1 MFSDCRHP
9 AVPSPQDLLGKLLQ
23 RIATLIVVSAG
34 PLLLISADNWA
45 FSAETARRPN
55 VVLIMSDDQG
65 YGDFGSKGNPVIH
78 TPRLD
83 RLAREGVELKHFY
96 VSPVCTPTRASLMTG
111 RYNYRTRAIDTF
123 SGRAMMDPAEV
134 TLAEMLGSAGYR
146 TGIFG
151 KWHLGDC
158 YPMRAMDQGFEESLV
173 LFGGG
178 LCQPADPPTGNSY
191 FSPTLSHNGK
201 LVKTEGY
208 CSDVYTSAALDFIRK
223 QDDRPFFVYL
233 PFNCPHSPYQ
243 APELD
248 YQRYLQQDLRP
259 ERFPTQGNPTGNVP
273 ADDIAR
279 AYSMITNI
287 DNNVGRLLDGLEQ
300 MHLAD
305 NTLVIFL
312 TDNGPPQPRYNVGL
326 KGMKGTPYEG
336 GIHVPCL
343 VRGPGIKNGAGGIA
357 PIAAH
362 IDLAPT
368 ILEACGA
375 HAPDGVKLDGRSL
388 WPQLTG
394 QGSQDWPA
402 RTLFFQWHRGDE
414 PDRYRAFAARE
425 PRYKLVQP
433 LSTGPGWK
441 PGNVRFELYDVVA
454 DPDEMHDIA
463 EANPQIV
470 RRLKQA
476 YDAWFDDVSA
486 SRGYA
491 PPPIVLGSPH
501 ENPTLLTR
509 QDRRTP
515 TSDWK
520 PGSQGHWDVK
530 FAAGGDYEFT
540 LLFDPLRADGMAK
553 LELAGGTL
561 EQPVK
566 AGERS
571 CVLRASDVAVGP
583 AELAPELIVADK
595 TLGPNYLDVR
605 RVGTQS
611 SGETTGG
618 R

>member
-1 MFSDCRHP
+1 N
-9 AVPSPQDLLGKLLQ
+9 
-23 RIATLIVVSAG
+23 SA
-34 PLLLISADNWA
+34 SHWA
-45 FSAETARRPN
+45 AAAGSARRPN

-65 YGDFGSKGNPVIH
+65 YGDLGMKGNPVIH
-78 TPRLD
+78 TPRID
-83 RLAREGVELKHFY
+83 RLAREGVELTHFY

-134 TLAEMLGSAGYR
+134 TLAETLGAAGYR

-158 YPMRAMDQGFEESLV
+158 YPMRAMDQGFQESLV

-178 LCQPADPPTGNSY
+178 LCQPADPPSGNSY

-201 LVKTEGY
+201 QVKTQGY

-223 QDDRPFFVYL
+223 QDERPFFVYL

-259 ERFPTQGNPTGNVP
+259 ERFPTQGNPTGNVGS
-273 ADDIAR
+273 DDIAR

-287 DNNVGRLLDGLEQ
+287 DDNVGRLLDTLDEL
-300 MHLAD
+300 HLAD

-336 GIHVPCL
+336 GIHVPCMI
-343 VRGPGIKNGAGGIA
+343 RGPGVKNESGSVAT
-357 PIAAH
+357 IAAH

-375 HAPDGVKLDGRSL
+375 HPPEEVKLDGRSL

-394 QGSQDWPA
+394 QGNQDWPA
-402 RTLFFQWHRGDE
+402 RTLFFQWHRGDQPE
-414 PDRYRAFAARE
+414 RYRAFSARE

-433 LSTGPGWK
+433 MGAAPNWK
-441 PGNVRFELYDVVA
+441 PGNTRFELYDVVA
-454 DPDEMHDIA
+454 DPNEMHDIA
-463 EANPQIV
+463 GSNPQIV
-470 RRLKQA
+470 RRLKA
-476 YDAWFDDVSA
+476 EYDAWFDDVGA

-509 QDRRTP
+509 QDRRAP
-515 TSDWK
+515 SGDWK
-520 PGSQGHWDVK
+520 PGSQGHWDVR

-540 LLFDPLRADGMAK
+540 LLFDPLKTDGTALLK
-553 LELAGGTL
+553 LASGTL

-566 AGERS
+566 AGERR
-571 CVLRASDVAVGP
+571 CVLHASDVAAGP
-583 AELAPELIVADK
+583 AKLEPELILADK

-605 RVGTQS
+605 RMAPQSRGGTIF
-611 SGETTGG
+611 G